1 MLDER
6 LRAERAGEGD
16 WDVDVNDVVE
26 SVEQQG
32 GDVTVFSHEFDPGQ
46 QLANL
51 GGIAALLRYRL
62 N

>member
-1 MLDER
+1 
-6 LRAERAGEGD
+6 
-16 WDVDVNDVVE
+16 
-26 SVEQQG
+26 
-32 GDVTVFSHEFDPGQ
+32 VTVCSHEFDPGQ

>member
-1 MLDER
+1 

-51 GGIAALLRYRL
+51 GGVAALLRYRL